1 MLLTI
6 TLLKLV
12 LILNYAAAD
21 AKTAPKAGLEN
32 LVEKLE
38 FRLMDVE
45 TRMEDEKGKQARE

>member
-38 FRLMDVE
+38 FTLRDLE
-45 TRMEDEKGKQARE
+45 TRLQDEG